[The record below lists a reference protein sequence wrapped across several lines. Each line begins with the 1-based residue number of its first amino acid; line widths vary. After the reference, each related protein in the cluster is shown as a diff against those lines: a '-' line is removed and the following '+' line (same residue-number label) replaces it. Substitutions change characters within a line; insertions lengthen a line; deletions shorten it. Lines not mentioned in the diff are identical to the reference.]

1 MMSTGVQHGPGIER
15 SLFGHLP
22 DGTPVERF
30 ALRTASGMEMEVS
43 AYGGAILCLRAP
55 DRDGRPG
62 DVVLGFDRL
71 EDYVADRAYFGAL
84 IGRYANRIRN
94 GRFRLDGREHVLPV
108 NDGAN
113 HLHGGPG
120 GFHKVLWRVEP
131 LREDGTVGVRLD
143 YRSPD
148 GEQGYPGNLDVTVTY
163 RLTLEGA
170 LVIDYAAETD
180 QATPVSLTQHTYFN
194 LSGDPARDVL
204 DHELELRADRFT
216 PVDAGLIPTGEMAS
230 VAGTPFDFRH
240 PTTIGARIED
250 GDARLAR
257 VGGYDHNFVVADGDA
272 PLAYAARVHE
282 PLSGRVLE
290 LFTTE
295 PGLQFY
301 SGNYL
306 DGGATGKDRQ
316 PYGYRCGFC
325 LEPQKFPD
333 SPNHPEF
340 PTCILRPG
348 ERYASRTVYRFTAE

>member
-1 MMSTGVQHGPGIER
+1 MTSTGVHHPPGIER

-30 ALRTASGMEMEVS
+30 ALRTASGLEMEVS
-43 AYGGAILCLRAP
+43 GYGGAILSLRAP
-55 DRDGRPG
+55 DREGRPG

-71 EDYVADRAYFGAL
+71 QDYVEDRDYFGAL
-84 IGRYANRIRN
+84 IGRYANRIRG
-94 GRFRLDGREHVLPV
+94 GRFQLDGREYQLPV
-108 NDGAN
+108 NNGDN

-120 GFHKVLWRVEP
+120 GFHKQVWRVEP

-180 QATPVSLTQHTYFN
+180 QPTPVSLTQHTYFN
-194 LSGDPARDVL
+194 LSGDPAHDVL
-204 DHELELRADRFT
+204 GHELLLHADRFT
-216 PVDAGLIPTGEMAS
+216 PADGGLIPTGELAQ
-230 VAGTPFDFRH
+230 VAGTPFDFRR
-240 PTTIGARIED
+240 PTTIGARIGD
-250 GDARLAR
+250 GDPRLAS

-272 PLAYAARVHE
+272 PLAAAARVHE
-282 PLSGRVLE
+282 PESGRVME

-306 DGGATGKDRQ
+306 DGSAVGKSGQ
-316 PYGYRCGFC
+316 PYNYRCGFC

-333 SPNHPEF
+333 SPNQPDF
-340 PTCILRPG
+340 PACILRPG
-348 ERYASRTVYRFTAE
+348 ERYTSRTVYRFTAE